1 MRIVQKIKKGEEV
14 DIKIMHE
21 EVVEEKKI
29 RKVKRLEYIC
39 NKIKKRLND
48 ISKEKCVS
56 AKMQITMN
64 L

>member
-1 MRIVQKIKKGEEV
+1 VE
-14 DIKIMHE
+14 IMHE